1 MKLAKVRTESSPRG
15 VFIPITSED
24 KPDIS
29 EEIQNKWQKIVDIAA
44 QIVGV
49 PSGLITRLHENKLE
63 IFLSSRTNDNIFEQ
77 NQMLDLGLGWYCENV
92 TGKREMLVV
101 ENALK
106 HESWKNNP
114 SVEYNIISYMGI
126 PILWPDGEM
135 FGTFC
140 MLDNKENQY
149 SKLYKDLLLSLREI
163 IQGDLKS
170 TLLYYQV
177 QNDLIKKEAHIR
189 ELHHCV
195 KNQFSLLIS
204 SLNLQSMIDSERSNV
219 ESVLTDIHSRISA
232 ISIIHDKLY
241 RSVNLGNIMLGDYL
255 NELGKYIIN
264 TFANRKVI
272 FNCICDDIYSSSDLS
287 VPCGLLL
294 NELITNSLK
303 YAFDVTYSPM
313 ITLKIEKKDD
323 KQATFIYKDN
333 GKGLPEDFDINGE
346 GTLGIILIRQLT
358 KQLYGDFN
366 VSNDGGFV
374 FQSTIKI
381 SES

>member
-1 MKLAKVRTESSPRG
+1 M
-15 VFIPITSED
+15 
-24 KPDIS
+24 
-29 EEIQNKWQKIVDIAA
+29 
-44 QIVGV
+44 
-49 PSGLITRLHENKLE
+49 
-63 IFLSSRTNDNIFEQ
+63 
-77 NQMLDLGLGWYCENV
+77 
-92 TGKREMLVV
+92 
-101 ENALK
+101 
-106 HESWKNNP
+106 
-114 SVEYNIISYMGI
+114 
-126 PILWPDGEM
+126 
-135 FGTFC
+135 
-140 MLDNKENQY
+140 
-149 SKLYKDLLLSLREI
+149 
-163 IQGDLKS
+163 
-170 TLLYYQV
+170 YYQV